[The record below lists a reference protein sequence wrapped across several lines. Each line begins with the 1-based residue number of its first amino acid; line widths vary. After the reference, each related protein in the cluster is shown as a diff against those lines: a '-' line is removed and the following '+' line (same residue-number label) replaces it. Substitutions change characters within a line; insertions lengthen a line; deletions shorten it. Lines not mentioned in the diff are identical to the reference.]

1 MYIEFEK
8 WLNNI
13 LEENIPIP
21 GAAINFNLYEEVDL
35 YWSIQLICASYFDEA
50 DEDWCCEEEFS
61 SGENVFCWKAEMGWE
76 EIFDI
81 SCQMIKQYISEGKYA
96 EELKEAGITSED
108 VSPLLL
114 PHYARHER

>member
-13 LEENIPIP
+13 LEENMPIP
-21 GAAINFNLYEEVDL
+21 GAAINFNLYEEADL
-35 YWSIQLICASYFDEA
+35 YWSIQLFCASYFDEE

-96 EELKEAGITSED
+96 EELKKYEAISAGFVDGDLKI
-108 VSPLLL
+108 L
-114 PHYARHER
+114 YQK

>member
-50 DEDWCCEEEFS
+50 DEDWCCEE
-61 SGENVFCWKAEMGWE
+61 GWE

-96 EELKEAGITSED
+96 EELKKYEAISAGFVDGDLKI
-108 VSPLLL
+108 L
-114 PHYARHER
+114 YQK

>member
-13 LEENIPIP
+13 LEENMPIP
-21 GAAINFNLYEEVDL
+21 GAAINFNLYEEADL
-35 YWSIQLICASYFDEA
+35 YWSIQLICASYFDEE

-96 EELKEAGITSED
+96 EELKKYEAISAGFVDGDLKI
-108 VSPLLL
+108 L
-114 PHYARHER
+114 